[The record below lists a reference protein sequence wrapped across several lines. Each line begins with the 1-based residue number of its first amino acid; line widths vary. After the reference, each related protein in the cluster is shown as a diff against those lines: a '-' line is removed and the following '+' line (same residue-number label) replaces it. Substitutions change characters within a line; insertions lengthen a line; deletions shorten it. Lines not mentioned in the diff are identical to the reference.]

1 MLYKLKS
8 GIGQYWYSTPS
19 MLTYLLSPFS
29 ALYCLI
35 ISLRKKYLSK
45 KKVDFNVP
53 VIVVGNITVGGTGK
67 TPFVIWLSEFLKNK
81 GYQPGIVSRGYGG
94 KSKTYPLTVRP
105 DSDPHQAGDEAV
117 LLAMRTQCPVVID
130 PDRVN
135 AARYLLDNHHCN
147 IIISDDGLQHYRLRR
162 DIEVVIIDGE
172 RQMGNGFCLPAGPLR
187 EPVTRLDTVDFIVI
201 NNAINSNNISNNKAL
216 KLENFEHRKYNMTL
230 IPGKIYNLS
239 SPELEA
245 APDYFLGEPIHAV
258 AGIGNPE
265 RFFSQ
270 LRSFGLS
277 IWPHSFTDHHRFSQ
291 KELDFSI
298 ETKIIMTEK
307 DAVKCRDF
315 SDYRFWCMPVTAEID
330 PQLGEDILEKI
341 HKAAQGGLAPMA
353 RNPHRSAAFQA
364 DLDKSEKTILSPI

>member
-8 GIGQYWYSTPS
+8 RVEQYWYSAPS

-45 KKVDFNVP
+45 KKVSFNVP

-94 KSKTYPLTVRP
+94 KSKHYPLTVTP

-117 LLAMRTQCPVVID
+117 LLAMRTHCPVVID
-130 PDRVN
+130 PNRVS
-135 AARYLLDNHHCN
+135 AARYLLDNHQCN
-147 IIISDDGLQHYRLRR
+147 IIISDDGLQHYRLAR
-162 DIEVVIIDGE
+162 DIEIVIIDGE

-201 NNAINSNNISNNKAL
+201 NGEIIPHPPFGHPRNKCGAGSL
-216 KLENFEHRKYNMTL
+216 PQGESGNKEYTMTL

-245 APDYFLGEPIHAV
+245 VPDYFLGEPIHAV

-277 IWPHSFTDHHRFSQ
+277 IWPHSFTDHHRFTQ

-298 ETKIIMTEK
+298 ESKIIMTEK

-315 SDYRFWCMPVTAEID
+315 SDYRFWCMPVSAEID
-330 PQLGEDILEKI
+330 LQLGEDILHKI
-341 HKAAQGGLAPMA
+341 KI
-353 RNPHRSAAFQA
+353 
-364 DLDKSEKTILSPI
+364 T